1 MTAMMWIC
9 FAITLLCV
17 PLSVLSFLQKGFLF
31 NNAYLYASK
40 QERETMYKTPY
51 YRQSGVVF
59 LLIGVIFLCNGLAL
73 ALHKEWLFGLAHIT
87 LAVTLVYAIVSSVV
101 IEKRKKKGET
111 DENA

>member
-9 FAITLLCV
+9 FAVALG
-17 PLSVLSFLQKGFLF
+17 SVLLGVRSFLQKGFLL

-40 QERETMYKTPY
+40 TERETMNKTPY

-59 LLIGVIFLCNGLAL
+59 LLIGAIFILNGLAL
-73 ALHKEWLFGLAHIT
+73 ALHKDWLFGLAHIT
-87 LAVTLVYAIVSSVV
+87 LAVTLVYAVVSSVL